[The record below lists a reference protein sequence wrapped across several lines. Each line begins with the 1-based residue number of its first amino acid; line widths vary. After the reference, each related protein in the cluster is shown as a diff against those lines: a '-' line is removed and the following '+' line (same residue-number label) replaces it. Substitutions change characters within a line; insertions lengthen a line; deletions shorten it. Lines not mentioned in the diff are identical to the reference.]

1 MFVEESTQEFGVLLV
16 MRAADLANTVE
27 GAECAGISFSSKHHH
42 LVWVDAHSY
51 VLITKRYTTD
61 TQT

>member
-16 MRAADLANTVE
+16 VRAADLANTVE

-42 LVWVDAHSY
+42 LVGVDVHGY
-51 VLITKRYTTD
+51 VLTNKRTD
-61 TQT
+61 TQY